1 MYAEARVALGMLYA
15 RKGMLDEAITEF
27 KSALTINP
35 ELTSIYQE
43 LYLVYKKKGLE
54 EEAKKALASYE
65 KLSGSKK

>member
-1 MYAEARVALGMLYA
+1 
-15 RKGMLDEAITEF
+15 MLDEAITEF

-35 ELTSIYQE
+35 ELTSIYEE